1 MTGKMTGIP
10 LVDLRAQY
18 RAHREEFNRAV
29 TRCAESARFIGGEE
43 HEAFA
48 AEFADYC
55 GGGHV
60 APCGNGTDALTLAI
74 IGLLGPGD
82 GTAEIIT
89 VSHTFIATV
98 EAIVNAGYRPR
109 LVDIDPATY
118 CMDPDSLA
126 AAVGNDTRAVVPV
139 HLYGR
144 MAPMDAIMAIAGKN
158 GLAVIEDAAQ
168 AHGAAWKGKGPGQWG
183 DAACFSF
190 YPGKNLGAWGDGGAV
205 FTRNSALAGRVAM
218 YADHG
223 RSGKYRHE
231 FLAVNSR
238 LDSIQ
243 AAILRVK
250 LRHLKDWTEARNR
263 VAAWYGERLA
273 GLPGVTTPA
282 ASTNDGDARH
292 VYHLYVVR
300 LMGKDRDRDG
310 VLEKL
315 REMGIGAGVHY
326 PLPVHEQPALS
337 HLGMA
342 PGDLPETHKAAGEII
357 SLPMYPELTE
367 DQVGRVAAA
376 LRKAVGRE

>member
-1 MTGKMTGIP
+1 MTGIP
-10 LVDLRAQY
+10 LVDLKAQY
-18 RAHREEFNRAV
+18 RAHREEFDRAV
-29 TRCAESARFIGGEE
+29 AECAESARFIGGEE
-43 HEAFA
+43 HQAFA

-60 APCGNGTDALTLAI
+60 ALCGNGTDALTLAI
-74 IGLLGPGD
+74 LGLLGPGD
-82 GTAEIIT
+82 GRAEIIT

-98 EAIVNAGYRPR
+98 EAIVSAGYRPR

-118 CMDPDSLA
+118 CMDPASLA
-126 AAVGNDTRAVVPV
+126 AAVGKDTRAVVPV

-144 MAPMDAIMAIAGKN
+144 MAPMDAIMEIAGKN
-158 GLAVIEDAAQ
+158 GLSVIEDAAQ

-205 FTRNSALAGRVAM
+205 FTGNSALAARVAM
-218 YADHG
+218 HADHG

-238 LDSIQ
+238 LDGLQ

-250 LRHLKDWTEARNR
+250 LRHLDDWTVARNR

-273 GLPGVTTPA
+273 GLPGVTIPA
-282 ASTNDGDARH
+282 ADARGDARH

-300 LMGKDRDRDG
+300 LMGKDRDG

-315 REMGIGAGVHY
+315 RRCGIGAGVHY
-326 PLPVHEQPALS
+326 PLPLHEQPALS

-342 PGDLPETHKAAGEII
+342 PGDLPHTHKAAGEII

-367 DQVGRVAAA
+367 DQVDRVAAA
-376 LRKAVGRE
+376 LGKAVG

>member
-10 LVDLRAQY
+10 LVDLQAQY
-18 RAHREEFNRAV
+18 RAHKEEFDRAV
-29 TRCAESARFIGGEE
+29 IKCAASARFIGGEE
-43 HEAFA
+43 HKAFA

-60 APCGNGTDALTLAI
+60 APCANGTDALTLAI

-82 GTAEIIT
+82 GAAEIIT

-109 LVDIDPATY
+109 LVDIDPANF

-126 AAVGNDTRAVVPV
+126 AAVGKNTRAVVPV

-144 MAPMDAIMAIAGKN
+144 LAPMDAIMEIAGKN
-158 GLAVIEDAAQ
+158 GLMVIEDAAQ

-205 FTRNSALAGRVAM
+205 FSRDSALAERVAM
-218 YADHG
+218 RANHG

-238 LDSIQ
+238 LDGLQ
-243 AAILRVK
+243 AAVLRVK

-273 GLPGVTTPA
+273 GLPGITIPA
-282 ASTNDGDARH
+282 ADGDARH
-292 VYHLYVVR
+292 VSHLHVVR
-300 LMGKDRDRDG
+300 LGDRDG

-315 REMGIGAGVHY
+315 RQGGIGAGVHY
-326 PLPVHEQPALS
+326 PLPLHEQPALR

-342 PGDLPETHKAAGEII
+342 PDDLPETHKAAGEVI

-367 DQVGRVAAA
+367 DQVERVVAA
-376 LRKAVGRE
+376 LKKAVGLSSRE